1 MLTKR
6 IIACLDVKDVLVV
19 KGTKFRGHEVVGS
32 VTELADRYREQGA
45 DELVFYDITA
55 SADGRTVDCS
65 WVEAVARR
73 IDIPFCVAGGIRN
86 VEDARRV
93 LGSGADKV
101 SVNSPALERPELISE
116 LAEQFGRQCV
126 VVGVDSLRSAAGDWT
141 VYAYTG
147 RTETTQAAGRSTL
160 AWIAEAER
168 LGAGEI
174 VLNCMDRDGTGDG
187 YDLAQVAAARATVS
201 VPLVASG
208 GARWARHFP
217 ELFLATGADAALAA
231 GALHRG
237 ELTVGEIKEA
247 LAVAGLEV
255 RR

>member
-1 MLTKR
+1 
-6 IIACLDVKDVLVV
+6 
-19 KGTKFRGHEVVGS
+19 
-32 VTELADRYREQGA
+32 
-45 DELVFYDITA
+45 
-55 SADGRTVDCS
+55 
-65 WVEAVARR
+65 
-73 IDIPFCVAGGIRN
+73 
-86 VEDARRV
+86 
-93 LGSGADKV
+93 
-101 SVNSPALERPELISE
+101 
-116 LAEQFGRQCV
+116 
-126 VVGVDSLRSAAGDWT
+126 
-141 VYAYTG
+141 
-147 RTETTQAAGRSTL
+147 L